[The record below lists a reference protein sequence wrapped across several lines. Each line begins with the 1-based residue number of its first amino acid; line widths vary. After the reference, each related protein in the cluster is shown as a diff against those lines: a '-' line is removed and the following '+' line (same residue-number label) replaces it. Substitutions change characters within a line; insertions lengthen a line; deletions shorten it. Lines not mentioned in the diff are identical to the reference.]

1 MKPTTS
7 SREFAATTYSKTLAE
22 NAKRMADKLA
32 PLTISAYETRWKT
45 FVNAQKDKSGLP
57 AQLKAMVSEMQ
68 EKAIAK
74 ELSWSTVRLYKAT
87 ICYGITMTYLA
98 KFHQTS
104 DVYKTLKGTANF
116 KPIKGLI
123 FDNSLDK
130 EFFESL
136 YSEIKDFT
144 LAAEDKGDSTS
155 GGKTSSTKA
164 KSISK
169 EIYDII
175 LGSSEYSGL
184 NYDLLREF
192 IELNCIIGLRPIE
205 WFDLKGMTKRQFDAN
220 THEWFD
226 KMSPA
231 DIEVVTDKRKV
242 LGRDNIHKGLIDIPD
257 DASVV
262 LIKNGKNSLGRAGI
276 EYRVLYSSDKDFYKK
291 VNMAQKKFVEAA
303 EGFAIN
309 KKEEGDSSFIDE
321 TGQANVLAFSKIM
334 QIMQRK
340 MHYIVN
346 KDDGIQAI
354 LKKSHNKMLA
364 QKKFVDKMDDVTFEA
379 FKATMPIKSPTIYS
393 TRHQAVANAKE
404 AGLSSVAI
412 AAMFGHSSVITAA
425 RHYGKAVSGTGSSKV
440 RPSEQ
445 NMDSVLL
452 GVTDDQIRFMTENSM
467 YIQKDQKL
475 EQVKAKGNEPAAYDD
490 FSL

>member
-1 MKPTTS
+1 MAP
-7 SREFAATTYSKTLAE
+7 SREFAATTYSESLAG

-45 FVNAQKDKSGLP
+45 FVNAQSDKVGLP
-57 AQLKAMVSEMQ
+57 VQLKAMVSEVK
-68 EKAIAK
+68 EKAVAK

-98 KFHQTS
+98 KFYQTS
-104 DVYKTLKGTANF
+104 DVYKKLKDTANF

-136 YSEIKDFT
+136 YADIKDFT
-144 LAAEDKGDSTS
+144 LPAEDKGDSTTS
-155 GGKTSSTKA
+155 GKTSSTKA

-169 EIYDII
+169 EVYDII
-175 LGSSEYSGL
+175 LGASEYSGL
-184 NYDLLREF
+184 SYDLLREF

-205 WFDLKGMTKRQFDAN
+205 WFDLQGMTKRQFDAN
-220 THEWFD
+220 TDKWFD
-226 KMSPA
+226 KMSKA
-231 DIEVVTDKRKV
+231 DIEVITDKKRT
-242 LGRDNIHKGLIDIPD
+242 LGRNNIHKGLFDIPD
-257 DASVV
+257 DSSVI

-291 VNMAQKKFVEAA
+291 VNAAQKNFIDAA
-303 EGFAIN
+303 DRLSKV
-309 KKEEGDSSFIDE
+309 KKEEGDSSFMDE
-321 TGQANVLAFSKIM
+321 TGSANVLAFSRIM
-334 QIMQRK
+334 RLIQRK
-340 MHYIVN
+340 MHYIVSR
-346 KDDGIQAI
+346 DSTIQSI

-364 QKKFVDKMDDVTFEA
+364 QKKFVGKMDDDEFEA
-379 FKATMPIKSPTIYS
+379 LKESTAVKSPTIYS

-440 RPSEQ
+440 RPSER
-445 NMDSVLL
+445 NIDSVLL
-452 GVTDDQIRFMTENSM
+452 GVTDDQMRLMVESSM
-467 YIQKDQKL
+467 YIQKGQKA
-475 EQVKAKGNEPAAYDD
+475 EQVKTKGNDNASYDS
-490 FSL
+490 FRP